1 MAGHELPPKGD
12 GAVIGLLPHEGNRN
26 IPRRPM
32 SDSVIDAITNAVLV
46 ALMSWPA
53 MCMSGVLTI
62 CAAINI
68 LIQLPG

>member
-1 MAGHELPPKGD
+1 
-12 GAVIGLLPHEGNRN
+12 
-26 IPRRPM
+26 M